1 MNGAVKEAIG
11 LMEILPESEQNFA
24 LEFIRRLVLVWD
36 PDFTKVTLTERKEL
50 EEAERDMADNG
61 VVSHDAID
69 WD

>member
-11 LMEILPESEQNFA
+11 LMEVLPESEQNFA
-24 LEFIRRLVLVWD
+24 LEFIRRLVLAWD
-36 PDFTKVTLTERKEL
+36 PDFTKVTLEERKEL

-61 VVSHDAID
+61 AVSHDDIN